1 MGKLQQ
7 ILNWIFTYNYLLIV
21 ILILSICPLS
31 QVSGQ
36 AIDDRSL
43 SRSVNSDYVLHIQKM
58 EGEIVLDGVIDE
70 DDWLRA
76 DVAKD
81 FFMVTPYDTS
91 YSEAKSEIRMTY
103 DDDAIYLALIFYD
116 VIDAPRVVESLRR
129 DFTFGTNDNFLLFLD
144 PFNDLTTGYSFG
156 VNAAGAKWDGTM
168 SNGSAVDL
176 AWDTK
181 WEVVTRDYDDRWVA
195 EMRIP
200 FKSIRYKAGL
210 DRWNI
215 NFSRLDLAINEKSSW
230 APVPRQF
237 PTASLAYTGSLQWD
251 QPPPDPGLQLSLIP
265 YVFGSAARDFEAGT
279 ETNYRTD
286 FGMDAK
292 VGLSSSLNL
301 DLTYNPDFS
310 QADVDQQITNLDRFE
325 LFFPE
330 KRQFFLENS
339 DLFAN
344 FGSRNIRPF
353 FSRRIGIDAPV
364 LAGARLSGK
373 MGQDWR
379 IGVMNMYT
387 EETEFTPSSNFFVAT
402 MQKRVFSRSNISAIL
417 VDRQNID
424 KPEFWDGASYNRTG
438 GLQFNLAS
446 QDNFWSGRAYAF
458 HSFTDGI
465 DDGSE
470 FSQGLEMSY
479 SRQKF
484 QVGLNQQYVGE
495 NYFAAAGYVPRT
507 DFVRFHP
514 YATLRFY
521 PEQSSV
527 EQHGFTGHMN
537 GYFRPSDLSMT
548 DRETSL
554 GYYVTFHDLSRI
566 YFVLDHNYVELRQ
579 NFDPTNTGIEFL
591 QAGTEYSW
599 FEGKVQYMSDSRK
612 LFRYTVA
619 TGYGGFF
626 NGNRWFVQ
634 GDVNARYQPYGS
646 ISMFLSYNYLD
657 LPEPWSQNSFWLI
670 GPKLDVTF
678 TNTLFFTTFVQYNE
692 QLDNLNINSRFQWRY
707 SPVSDIFIVYT
718 DNYFPETMD
727 SRNRAVVFKMSYW
740 FN

>member
-1 MGKLQQ
+1 MIEHLNFRITTLFIFCLI
-7 ILNWIFTYNYLLIV
+7 ILFSTANLLHA
-21 ILILSICPLS
+21 
-31 QVSGQ
+31 QVL
-36 AIDDRSL
+36 DDRSL
-43 SRSVNSDYVLHIQKM
+43 SRSINSHYVLHIQKM

-70 DDWLRA
+70 EDWMRA
-76 DVAKD
+76 DVAD
-81 FFMVTPYDTS
+81 NFFMVTPYDTS

-103 DDDAIYLALIFYD
+103 DDDAIYVAMIFFD

-129 DFTFGTNDNFLLFLD
+129 DFAFGTNDNFLMFID
-144 PFNDLTTGYSFG
+144 PFNDLTTGFSFG

-168 SNGSAVDL
+168 SNGFAVDL

-181 WEVVTRDYDDRWVA
+181 WEVVTKDYDDRWVA

-210 DRWNI
+210 DQWNI
-215 NFSRLDLAINEKSSW
+215 NFSRLDLSINEKSSW

-237 PTASLAYTGSLQWD
+237 PTASLAYTGTLQWD
-251 QPPPDPGLQLSLIP
+251 EPPPDPGLQLSLIP
-265 YVFGSAARDFEAGT
+265 YIFGSAARDFEAGT
-279 ETNYRTD
+279 DTNYRTD

-387 EETEFTPSSNFFVAT
+387 EDTDVVPSSNFFVAT
-402 MQKRVFSRSNISAIL
+402 AQKRVFSRSNISAIY
-417 VDRQNID
+417 VDRQNIE
-424 KPEFWDGASYNRTG
+424 KPDSWDGESYNRTG

-446 QDNFWSGRAYAF
+446 QDNLWTGRAFAF

-465 DDGSE
+465 DTGSE
-470 FSQGLEMSY
+470 FSQGMELRY
-479 SRQKF
+479 SRQKIE
-484 QVGLNQQYVGE
+484 VGLNQQYVGE
-495 NYFAAAGYVPRT
+495 NYIASAGYIPRT
-507 DFVRFHP
+507 DYLRLNP
-514 YATLRFY
+514 YTTIRFY
-521 PEQSSV
+521 PDQSSL

-537 GYFRPSDLSMT
+537 SYFRPSDFSMT
-548 DRETSL
+548 DREISL
-554 GYYVTFHDLSRI
+554 GYYFTFHDLSRI
-566 YFVLDHNYVELRQ
+566 YFVLDHNFVELRQ

-591 QAGTEYSW
+591 QAGSDYSW
-599 FEGKVQYMSDSRK
+599 FDGKVQYRSDTRK
-612 LFRYTVA
+612 LLRYTVA

-626 NGNRWFVQ
+626 NGNRWFIE
-634 GDVNARYQPYGS
+634 GDLNARYQPYGS
-646 ISMFLSYNYLD
+646 ISMFMSYNYLD
-657 LPEPWSQNSFWLI
+657 LPEPWGQNSFWLI

>member
-7 ILNWIFTYNYLLIV
+7 SLNWIFTYNYLLICV
-21 ILILSICPLS
+21 FVLSMCPLN

-43 SRSVNSDYVLHIQKM
+43 SRSVNSEYVLYIQKM

-70 DDWLRA
+70 EDWMRA
-76 DVAKD
+76 DVADD

-103 DDDAIYLALIFYD
+103 DDDAIYLALIFFD

-129 DFTFGTNDNFLLFLD
+129 DFVFGTNDNFLMFID
-144 PFNDLTTGYSFG
+144 PFNDLTTGFSFG

-168 SNGSAVDL
+168 SNGHAVDL

-210 DRWNI
+210 DQWNI
-215 NFSRLDLAINEKSSW
+215 NFSRLDLSINEKSAW

-237 PTASLAYTGSLQWD
+237 PTASLAYTGTLQWD
-251 QPPPDPGLQLSLIP
+251 EPPPDPGVQLSLIP

-279 ETNYRTD
+279 DTNYRTD

-344 FGSRNIRPF
+344 FGSQNIRPF

-387 EETEFTPSSNFFVAT
+387 EETEVVPSSNFFVAT
-402 MQKRVFSRSNISAIL
+402 MQKRVFSRSNISAIF
-417 VDRQNID
+417 VDRQNIE
-424 KPEFWDGASYNRTG
+424 KPEFWEGESYNRTG

-446 QDNFWSGRAYAF
+446 QDNFWTGRAFAF
-458 HSFTDGI
+458 HSFTDDI
-465 DDGSE
+465 DSGSE
-470 FSQGLEMSY
+470 FSQGMELRY

-484 QVGLNQQYVGE
+484 EIGLNQQYVGE
-495 NYFAAAGYVPRT
+495 NYIASAGYIPRT
-507 DFVRFHP
+507 DYLRFNP
-514 YATLRFY
+514 YTTIRFY
-521 PEQSSV
+521 PDQSRL

-537 GYFRPSDLSMT
+537 SYFRPSDFSMT
-548 DRETSL
+548 DREISM
-554 GYYVTFHDLSRI
+554 GYYFTFHDLSRI
-566 YFVLDHNYVELRQ
+566 YFVLDHNFVELRQ

-591 QAGTEYSW
+591 QAGTDYSW
-599 FEGKVQYMSDSRK
+599 FDGKIQYRSDTRK
-612 LFRYTVA
+612 LLRYTLA

-626 NGNRWFVQ
+626 NGNRWFVE
-634 GDVNARYQPYGS
+634 GDLNARYQPYGS

-657 LPEPWSQNSFWLI
+657 MPEPWNQNSFWLI
-670 GPKLDVTF
+670 GPKLDITF

-692 QLDNLNINSRFQWRY
+692 QLDNININSRFQWRY